1 MESKQTKANQTKT
14 MKQCLRTAA
23 AIRRKL
29 KGRTHGDSAQLLI
42 EDRRGTTTAP
52 RVEQEFTLESLL
64 SGVTE
69 ENRHSEVNFGAPVGK
84 EKC

>member
-29 KGRTHGDSAQLLI
+29 KDRTHSDTTELLV
-42 EDRRGTTTAP
+42 EDRRGTTTELQVD
-52 RVEQEFTLESLL
+52 RDLTLEGLL
-64 SGVTE
+64 SGVTK
-69 ENRHSEVNFGAPVGK
+69 ENQHYEVSFGAPIGK